1 MSSKNTIDAN
11 KRKQVDGAQLTAQI
25 GADNDEILWRKDFT
39 NFERQDLQRLEAMS
53 ETMDPVIDEMV
64 DDFYDHLNQFD
75 ETVEIFGR
83 SSKTVEQLK
92 RNQRAYLRSLFG
104 GTYDRQYFESRA

>member
-1 MSSKNTIDAN
+1 
-11 KRKQVDGAQLTAQI
+11 
-25 GADNDEILWRKDFT
+25 
-39 NFERQDLQRLEAMS
+39 
-53 ETMDPVIDEMV
+53 MV